1 MRCSFGK
8 YICSHGALASSAVVP
23 ISVIFPATV
32 VRLVGRQL
40 EQGVRLEDEVPG
52 DALQGFEIR
61 RLQSRAVDA
70 QVAFDLFQGRE

>member
-1 MRCSFGK
+1 M
-8 YICSHGALASSAVVP
+8 
-23 ISVIFPATV
+23 